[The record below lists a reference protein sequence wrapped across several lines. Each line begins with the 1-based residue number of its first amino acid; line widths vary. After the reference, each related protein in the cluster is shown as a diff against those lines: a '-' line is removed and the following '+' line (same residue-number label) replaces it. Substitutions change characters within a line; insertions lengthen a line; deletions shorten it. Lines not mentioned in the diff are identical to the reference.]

1 MFLTRLT
8 YPGRRFAGVRLTNGV
23 DMVVPKSK
31 PTSGTAAPKQYE
43 WCHPRPP
50 STRTSSH
57 RLLSTTTPHLHP
69 RNESKRHKLHIG
81 FTSLSTTL
89 PFSSPD
95 QTPATT
101 PLDPRASIML
111 TALRGGVSALDCPA
125 PPLLLDGSGSIGGE
139 SCWTANRQS
148 EIGMASALEQ
158 AWMALMEED
167 DGEAVRALRWLG
179 EEDGGGDGVTITCR
193 LGYRAAVVLSQD
205 VEASGED
212 AREGEG
218 MFEGDARVGVLDG
231 GSAVEG
237 TAAEEEEGE
246 WVKPPVALVHNLGKE
261 YVMHALRT
269 SPLVQRY
276 KLEGSSDV
284 AADKPKIRI
293 VSLAHN
299 PETQI
304 SAYLVSQRN
313 LESSSDNNIDS
324 LTSLQRARRHMKQ
337 CMTSAFIGYELAV
350 KEGLIDA
357 YGVDSNGLSLPK
369 HHDMYFGWRDV
380 LECAA
385 DAYLE
390 VNGKDCDGRSSL
402 RVIRLPGNLLETR
415 GLDVARDICSFFG
428 GCDASSQEE
437 GLPSADDPNDP
448 NVQQKRKLRQ
458 LRRILPESID
468 VHVTRP
474 LTAFPYGGIGW
485 EPTSSPGLTESS
497 GAPPLFL
504 ERRDADGKKIDSTHP
519 IRILDYRVESGSVG
533 EVPHLDWTN
542 HHYNLHGPRPSSYHG
557 VLNAA
562 LSHFDADSIL
572 EASKERELTVEE
584 RETLDGCKLLRDMIH
599 DLDASLDTMKSFAA
613 YEEYL
618 INVAVPLL
626 YGSFEELDEESAGIL
641 QNFFAVH
648 GMAVR
653 MVVARWT
660 REMILGGW
668 KRVTSEEEGKAH
680 VHIWDKEKEQEM
692 AKNWESL
699 GLGEFSGGYKVPE
712 DETLQEF
719 SLKHLLKDKAVRG
732 IVVGCSRPD
741 HVLEAL
747 RAADSTDK

>member
-1 MFLTRLT
+1 MFLSRCY
-8 YPGRRFAGVRLTNGV
+8 YPGRRCAGVRLPNCAA
-23 DMVVPKSK
+23 MVQNCK
-31 PTSGTAAPKQYE
+31 PALDTAFHTRNQYF
-43 WCHPRPP
+43 HPVHP
-50 STRTSSH
+50 SARNSH
-57 RLLSTTTPHLHP
+57 RLFSTTAPHLHQ
-69 RNESKRHKLHIG
+69 RNELTRHKLHIG

-89 PFSSPD
+89 PFSSPESASD
-95 QTPATT
+95 NSNATT
-101 PLDPRASIML
+101 LDPRSSIML

-125 PPLLLDGSGSIGGE
+125 PPLLDGTGTIGGE
-139 SCWTANRQS
+139 SCWAANRQS
-148 EIGMASALEQ
+148 EIVTADALDR
-158 AWMALMEED
+158 AWGALLEED
-167 DGEAVRALRWLG
+167 DGEAMRVLRSG
-179 EEDGGGDGVTITCR
+179 EEEGGAGVTITCR
-193 LGYRAAVVLSQD
+193 LGYRAAVVPSRETEGR
-205 VEASGED
+205 EAD
-212 AREGEG
+212 AREMEG
-218 MFEGDARVGVLDG
+218 AFEGDARVGVLDP
-231 GSAVEG
+231 GSVVEDG
-237 TAAEEEEGE
+237 DEAGGE
-246 WVKPPVALVHNLGKE
+246 WVKPPVALVHNLSEE
-261 YVMHALRT
+261 YVLHSLRT

-276 KLEGSSDV
+276 KLNGSTNLTTN
-284 AADKPKIRI
+284 KRKIQI

-304 SAYLVSQRN
+304 SAHLVSKQS
-313 LESSSDNNIDS
+313 LEPDSDKDNS
-324 LTSLQRARRHMKQ
+324 LTPLQRARQHMKQ
-337 CMTSAFIGYELAV
+337 CLTSAFIGYEKAV

-357 YGVDSNGLSLPK
+357 YGLDSNGLSLPK

-390 VNGKDCDGRSSL
+390 LNGKDCNGRSSL

-415 GLDVARDICSFFG
+415 GLNVARNICSFFG

-448 NVQQKRKLRQ
+448 NFQQKRKLRQ
-458 LRRILPESID
+458 LRSILPESIE

-474 LTAFPYGGIGW
+474 FTAFPYGGTGW
-485 EPTSSPGLTESS
+485 EPNSSPGLTESS

-504 ERRDADGKKIDSTHP
+504 ERRDADGKKIDAKHP
-519 IRILDYRVESGSVG
+519 IRILDYRVESGPLG
-533 EVPHLDWTN
+533 EEPFLDWTN
-542 HHYNLHGPRPSSYHG
+542 HHYSHHGPRPSMYQA

-599 DLDASLDTMKSFAA
+599 DLDTNLDIMKSFAA

-626 YGSFEELDEESAGIL
+626 YGSFEELDEESSGVL

-668 KRVTSEEEGKAH
+668 KRVNSEEEKVNSH
-680 VHIWDKEKEQEM
+680 VWDKEKEREV
-692 AKNWESL
+692 AKQWQSL
-699 GLGEFSGGYKVPE
+699 GLGEFSGGYKIPE

-719 SLKHLLKDKAVRG
+719 SLKKLLNDEAIRG

-747 RAADSTDK
+747 RAADSSKK